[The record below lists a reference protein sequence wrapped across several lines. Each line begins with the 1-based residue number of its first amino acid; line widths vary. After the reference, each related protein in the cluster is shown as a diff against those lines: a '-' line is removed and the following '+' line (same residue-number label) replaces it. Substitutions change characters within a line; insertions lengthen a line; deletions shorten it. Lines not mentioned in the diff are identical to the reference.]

1 MDCFVKQATCHGV
14 KISYDAK
21 LKDWFKPSDIVMNIT
36 FHTEQGRNNGIE
48 EEKLDIFGNFNKE
61 NNTWGGLLAIK
72 MFFEAVGV
80 KNPEYNQDFSIPQS
94 YIDQA
99 INQQFLML
107 SYPTNKLN
115 EKKTKEKG
123 KPVPYWNNWK
133 ETTSL
138 AKGQDKLK
146 ERFAQAV
153 SGGWVKNYKARVQ
166 EEDQSSTAPEDF
178 NTKSNGVI
186 EVNSENEL
194 KDVLA
199 GLTS

>member
-14 KISYDAK
+14 KINYDAK

-36 FHTEQGRNNGIE
+36 FHTEQGRKYNIE

-61 NNTWGGLLAIK
+61 KNTWGALLPVK

-80 KNPEYNQDFSIPQS
+80 KNPEYNQDFSIPQD

-99 INQQFLML
+99 INKDFLIL
-107 SYPTNKLN
+107 SYPTNRNNPKS
-115 EKKTKEKG
+115 G
-123 KPVPYWNNWK
+123 KPYWNTWR
-133 ETTSL
+133 EITSL
-138 AKGQDKLK
+138 ANGQDKLK
-146 ERFAQAV
+146 TRFAQAV
-153 SGGWVKNYKARVQ
+153 EGGWVKNYQARVQ

>member
-21 LKDWFKPSDIVMNIT
+21 LKDWFKPSDIVMNVT
-36 FHTEQGRNNGIE
+36 FHTEQGRNNNIE

-61 NNTWGGLLAIK
+61 RNTWGGLLAIK

-107 SYPTNKLN
+107 SYPTNRNNPKS
-115 EKKTKEKG
+115 G
-123 KPVPYWNNWK
+123 KPYWNNWK

-153 SGGWVKNYKARVQ
+153 DGGWVKNYKPRVQ

-178 NTKSNGVI
+178 STKSNGVI